1 MNEHELKQVIIP
13 VTTKHLIKNF
23 KFYLQQFAREAEAY
37 QYRGNKRWNGS
48 HGKAWWDNELLFE
61 IVKFEVKVTANREDV
76 IIGNSVDSKIVSLKG
91 DITFTLKNVI
101 NRNISKYLEAWK
113 QGLDP
118 RATFV
123 GLIDDPDAV
132 EGQKERISVE
142 NVWFNELTLMT
153 FEKGKVVE
161 KEYTGGFTP
170 EDSVFIEEIA
180 A

>member
-1 MNEHELKQVIIP
+1 MNEYELKHTIIP
-13 VTTKHLIKNF
+13 ITTKQLIKNF
-23 KFYLQQFAREAEAY
+23 KFDLQQFAREAEAY

-76 IIGNSVDSKIVSLKG
+76 IIGNSVDSKVVFLKG

-113 QGLDP
+113 EGLDP

-142 NVWFNELTLMT
+142 NVWFNELILMT